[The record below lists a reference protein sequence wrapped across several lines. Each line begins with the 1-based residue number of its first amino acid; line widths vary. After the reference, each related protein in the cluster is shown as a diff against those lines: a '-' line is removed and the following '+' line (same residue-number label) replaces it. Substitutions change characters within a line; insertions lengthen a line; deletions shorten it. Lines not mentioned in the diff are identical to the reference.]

1 MDLAQAAHESTNLSS
16 NFWTQILPVQL
27 LDEGEG
33 SSRSRSR
40 TSYSLDYRWSALI
53 PNPKTSGGRS
63 PHSSPRCQVEDTCC
77 WRKTVSSRP
86 EEEEDGP
93 SRLGAT
99 VAAAVN
105 CWSLGA
111 AVAI

>member
-1 MDLAQAAHESTNLSS
+1 VAAAHIHPQDVR
-16 NFWTQILPVQL
+16 W
-27 LDEGEG
+27 
-33 SSRSRSR
+33 R
-40 TSYSLDYRWSALI
+40 THVV
-53 PNPKTSGGRS
+53 GGRRS
-63 PHSSPRCQVEDTCC
+63 AAD
-77 WRKTVSSRP
+77 P